1 MELFFLFYRGL
12 SLSEKDYGIVDK
24 LKNTIYRFEGGMSMT
39 RQKNIVYNVL
49 LNEER
54 DQVLMVK
61 NIGPSYSYYTL
72 PGGTVEAG
80 ETLPEAAVREAKEE
94 TGYDVAVGELLHVS
108 EAFFPQVD
116 EHCLFFFFQSEIRGG
131 EIGTIFPD
139 EIEEISWVTIA
150 DAVQF
155 MNLPKEY
162 EQILTTQ
169 QTVPY
174 VFNGQITH

>member
-1 MELFFLFYRGL
+1 
-12 SLSEKDYGIVDK
+12 
-24 LKNTIYRFEGGMSMT
+24 MSMT

-49 LNEER
+49 LNETR

-116 EHCLFFFFQSEIRGG
+116 EHCLFFFFQSKIRGG
-131 EIGTIFPD
+131 ELGTIFPD

-155 MNLPKEY
+155 MNLSKEY